1 MYQHRRRTLLWWTL
15 GAAIT
20 LTVTPLPAQ
29 ESLPYNK
36 LGRAAVEY
44 RDKAIHVV
52 AEYYYSQ
59 RNHDYRWLYIQSG
72 VTTRDNNVIRR
83 DAILLRT
90 PQGREIPLATQRRV
104 AEDTNSIE
112 QLLQNASVVSH
123 EIRSYFLQQN
133 RFEEMQLFRLP
144 FGNVVSDSF
153 VVDRDRVALGPLFF
167 ESPTGAWEDGTYTL
181 VVRHEKGT
189 AELPITLE

>member
-15 GAAIT
+15 GAAIG
-20 LTVTPLPAQ
+20 LTVPPLTAQ

-52 AEYYYSQ
+52 AAYYYSQ

-72 VTTRDNNVIRR
+72 VTTRDDNVIHR
-83 DAILLRT
+83 DAIVLRT

-104 AEDTNSIE
+104 GEDINRVE
-112 QLLQNASVVSH
+112 NLLQNASVVSH
-123 EIRSYFLQQN
+123 DVRSYFTQQ
-133 RFEEMQLFRLP
+133 RWSEEMQLFRLP
-144 FGNVVSDSF
+144 FGNVVSNSF
-153 VVDRDRVALGPLFF
+153 IADRDRVALGPLFF
-167 ESPTGAWEDGTYTL
+167 ESPTGAWEDGRYTL
-181 VVRHEKGT
+181 VVRHEKGA